1 MASLRTGIDAEFWR
15 GILRA
20 ARWPLLGGVLA
31 LFAGLIASTGSPLF
45 VTAFVA
51 LAIGFALLRFPSA
64 LMYMALATC
73 MVLVGTAEIFLSFS
87 QANWAASAVVGGLL
101 LATIFSKPVSARRPA
116 EVRRSV
122 GYGLFLGGGVLYGLA
137 MLLSLGLNR
146 PGFGQALAGI
156 RNYWPFLGVFFILAF
171 GRLPLDVVRRVALG
185 VLAIASV
192 QWIYCIAQQLFI
204 VPKRQ
209 AVLSRISGD
218 AEAIVGSF
226 GGNPMLGGYTGEM
239 AAFMAIMMV
248 CSVFL
253 AIKSV
258 LPRWVPYLISL
269 SFLISVG
276 LAETKIVFVLLP
288 IVTMAILYRVP
299 GGFDRALIKP
309 VLAAVLLVAVFGA
322 IYWFKYWK
330 DQGDFVH
337 AFTYS
342 FDPNFKV
349 SEYERGRLG
358 SLIYWWDSMALTGD
372 VPAML
377 LGFGPAAST
386 AGSAIGGVGSAVL
399 KFGLGL
405 DNNAVTKLLWDFGV
419 LGVAGMLSMIV
430 GAYLTL
436 VRLTN
441 LRDIDESMRWLLVAV
456 KGFVVAFAVMLPYQ
470 VSVIGGAP
478 MQFLFWFA
486 LGLVAYA
493 ANWTGVPLAPARF
506 SGRGARA

>member
-1 MASLRTGIDAEFWR
+1 MASLPISIDAELGR
-15 GILRA
+15 RILRA
-20 ARWPLLGGVLA
+20 VKWPLAGGALA
-31 LFAGLIASTGSPLF
+31 FLAGLIASTGSPLF
-45 VTAFVA
+45 VTAFIA
-51 LAIGFALLRFPSA
+51 LAVGFALLRFPGA
-64 LMYMALATC
+64 LMYSALITC

-101 LATIFSKPVSARRPA
+101 LATIFSKPVSSRRSP
-116 EVRRSV
+116 EVRQSF
-122 GYGLFLGGGVLYGLA
+122 GYGLFIGGAALYGLT
-137 MLLSLGLNR
+137 MLISLGLNR

-171 GRLPLDVVRRVALG
+171 GRLPFDVIRRVSLG
-185 VLAIASV
+185 MLGIASI
-192 QWIYCIAQQLFI
+192 QWVYCVAQQLII

-209 AVLSRISGD
+209 AVMGRISGE

-226 GGNPMLGGYTGEM
+226 GGNPMSGGYTGEM
-239 AAFMAIMMV
+239 AAFMAVMMV
-248 CSVFL
+248 CSAFL

-258 LPRWVPYLISL
+258 LPKWVPYVVGL
-269 SFLISVG
+269 SFLVSVG

-288 IVTMAILYRVP
+288 IVTFAILYRVP

-309 VLAAVLLVAVFGA
+309 VLAALVLVAVFGA

-349 SEYERGRLG
+349 SEYERGRIG
-358 SLIYWWDSMALTGD
+358 SLIHWWESMALTGD

-419 LGVAGMLSMIV
+419 LGVIGVLLMIA

-436 VRLTN
+436 IRLTN
-441 LRDIDESMRWLLVAV
+441 LKDINDSMRWLLVAV
-456 KGFVVAFAVMLPYQ
+456 KGFIVAFAVMLPYQ
-470 VSVIGGAP
+470 VSVLGGAP

-493 ANWTGVPLAPARF
+493 ANWTGAPREPVRAVLR
-506 SGRGARA
+506 GRRS